1 MITCHERCQEK
12 AKCNEDMVETEVKV
26 QMLDLGWLY
35 TDGQSFKD
43 FVDFL
48 GTKTIIMT
56 DFSRVMLDSFWQN
69 FKDSILWTIF
79 MPYIMYLFLTIYY
92 MTEVVC

>member
-1 MITCHERCQEK
+1 MITCSKCCQET
-12 AKCNEDMVETEVKV
+12 ANCEEDMVETDVKV

-35 TDGQSFKD
+35 ADNLSFNE

-56 DFSRVMLDSFWQN
+56 DFSRVMLDSFWY
-69 FKDSILWTIF
+69 K
-79 MPYIMYLFLTIYY
+79 
-92 MTEVVC
+92 